1 MTQNE
6 HTITAGIIIFIGWQ
20 LVWHLALKHHP
31 VTKKNIT
38 EWLEIFNE
46 YF

>member
-6 HTITAGIIIFIGWQ
+6 HNIVAGIVIFIMYQ
-20 LVWHLALKHHP
+20 LLFHTVLKHHP
-31 VTKKNIT
+31 VTKKNIQ
-38 EWLEIFNE
+38 EMLDIFRE